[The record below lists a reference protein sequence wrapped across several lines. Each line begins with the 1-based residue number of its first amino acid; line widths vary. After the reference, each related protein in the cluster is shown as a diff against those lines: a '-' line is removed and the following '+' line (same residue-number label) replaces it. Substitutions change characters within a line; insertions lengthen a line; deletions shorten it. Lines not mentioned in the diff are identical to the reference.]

1 MSVLIFAVPPG
12 FKVDRRFWVSGSIAV
27 LVVED
32 LVCGSR
38 EGKLVRIGRLNN
50 LRAGDSPFS
59 SG

>member
-1 MSVLIFAVPPG
+1 MPPG